1 MQEKVMVNDALASVK
16 GSLSVYATT
25 ISECEN
31 QNLRS
36 TIQGIRD
43 SCETSQYELFRI
55 AEQKG
60 FYQPAQQA
68 SPEDVQQVRT
78 SLEGAQQQ
86 GQQQG
91 QGMPQGT
98 PQGMPQGQG
107 IPQTPQSQGSMGQPQ
122 GLNKPQGQGLPQGSV
137 SPSQMNIPSTPQSY
151 GMSQG
156 SMSGL
161 QGQGMQQS
169 SMGQPQGLNKP
180 QGQGLPQGSVSPS
193 QMNIPSTPQ
202 SYGMSQGSMSVQ
214 SIPQAV
220 NSIGEPQGI
229 QQSHMRS
236 PIQ

>member
-68 SPEDVQQVRT
+68 SPQDVQQVRT
-78 SLEGAQQQ
+78 SLEGGQQQ

-91 QGMPQGT
+91 QGMSQGQGA

-122 GLNKPQGQGLPQGSV
+122 GLNKQQGQGMPQGSM
-137 SPSQMNIPSTPQSY
+137 SPSQMSIPSAPQSS

-156 SMSGL
+156 SMSGS
-161 QGQGMQQS
+161 QGYGMSQS
-169 SMGQPQGLNKP
+169 SMG
-180 QGQGLPQGSVSPS
+180 
-193 QMNIPSTPQ
+193 I
-202 SYGMSQGSMSVQ
+202 QGSMSVP

-220 NSIGEPQGI
+220 NSIGEQQGI
-229 QQSHMRS
+229 QQSHMRP